1 MDQILPFKDRI
12 AILSDYYDEIQNIY
26 TCTFSRSVK
35 YLDSTLLEFLPSG
48 IINKGKT
55 GFGATTF
62 ELTSKRNS
70 IIVEPLKITASSKAG
85 PMHLYVGSETIKH
98 PNKVSNEDI
107 IDYILN
113 EDIEYKKIICVTDS
127 LGRIANILGD
137 EFFEYFLMVDESDS
151 IQVESKY
158 RPSMNSVYSI
168 FKNHPI
174 DNRCMISATP
184 IHFNDP
190 DLASDLR
197 INFKF
202 EEEKARSIKI
212 LETKNHLGVVVDQIL
227 SLYKKSTSQ
236 RIVFA
241 FNNVN
246 KLLKIAEFLVK
257 NGVAKNEIS
266 ILCGASSKEKSSD
279 FFQELEEE
287 RLPSRIVLKTSAYY
301 SGFDLYEQYHLILAI
316 VTSDY
321 LNILSDK
328 RVTQIAG
335 RARNGLLSETIVLNF
350 SEGKNKSQE
359 GYTLESLKKIA
370 ETQIQVYQCIESN
383 FNGNQILKERIKE
396 SFDAILNKTKIE
408 GYGLVNLNNEKPR
421 ISYLGIDA
429 ILEAAEAKTELYSSR
444 KGLLEKL
451 KNSGHHVKMMEANSG
466 TKISSKIDD
475 DELENRRNTIQEIV
489 SGNYLDSTVYEHYIG
504 SRDPYIQKA
513 SNAYME
519 FRNFFKKEDLEKVIL
534 EKCDN
539 IKEMNGFIKKARFL
553 IIPDTS
559 NDKVFMKAN
568 FPVGTTFSRA
578 EVIARMKSFYE
589 TKSLGGMSALVE
601 NEKELMK
608 EFRLMVHTKPQR
620 NKKLKGATQRYGIEG
635 YNTLGIE
642 PIRFN
647 SDRCMPRNK

>member
-475 DELENRRNTIQEIV
+475 DELENRRNTIQEVV

>member
-48 IINKGKT
+48 IINKGRT

-85 PMHLYVGSETIKH
+85 PAHLYVGSETIKH
-98 PNKVSNEDI
+98 PNKISNDDI
-107 IDYILN
+107 VDYILN
-113 EDIEYKKIICVTDS
+113 EDIEFKKIICVTDS

-158 RPSMNSVYSI
+158 RPSMNSVYTI
-168 FKNHPI
+168 FKNHPK

-227 SLYKKSTSQ
+227 SLYKKSTAQ
-236 RIVFA
+236 KIVFA

-246 KLLKIAEFLVK
+246 KLIKIAEFLVQK
-257 NGVAKNEIS
+257 GVGKNEIS
-266 ILCGASSKEKSSD
+266 ILCGARSKEKSSE

-328 RVTQIAG
+328 RITQIAG

-350 SEGKNKSQE
+350 SEGKNKSQ
-359 GYTLESLKKIA
+359 GDYTLESLKKIA
-370 ETQIQVYQCIESN
+370 ESQIQVFKCIASN
-383 FNGNQILKERIKE
+383 FKENLILKERINE
-396 SFDAILNKTKIE
+396 SFNSMLDKTKIE
-408 GYGLVNLNNEKPR
+408 GYGLVTFNTERPK

-429 ILEAAEAKTELYSSR
+429 ILEAAETKIQLFSSR
-444 KGLLEKL
+444 KGLFEKL
-451 KNSGHHVKMMEANSG
+451 KKSGHEVKMMEVHSE
-466 TKISSKIDD
+466 TKISSKVD
-475 DELENRRNTIQEIV
+475 DEELEERMNTILEII
-489 SGNYLDSTVYEHYIG
+489 SGSLMDFSVNEHYVN
-504 SRDPYIQKA
+504 SKDPYIHKA
-513 SNAYME
+513 ASAYME
-519 FRNFFKKEDLEKVIL
+519 FKDYFKIEDLEKVIL
-534 EKCDN
+534 ESCDN
-539 IKEMNGFIKKARFL
+539 IKGMNGLIKKARFL
-553 IIPDTS
+553 IIPDNS
-559 NDKVFMKAN
+559 NDKVFIKAN
-568 FPVGTTFSRA
+568 FPVGTTLSRT

-589 TKSLGGMSALVE
+589 TRSLGGISALVE

-608 EFRLMVHTKPQR
+608 EFRLMVQTKPQR
-620 NKKLKGATQRYGIEG
+620 NKKLKGTTQRYGIEG

-647 SDRCMPRNK
+647 PDRYMPRNK

>member
-70 IIVEPLKITASSKAG
+70 IIVEPLKITASSKSG

>member
-534 EKCDN
+534 GKCDN

>member
-451 KNSGHHVKMMEANSG
+451 KNSGHHVKMMEVNSG

>member
-1 MDQILPFKDRI
+1 MDQILPFKDRT

-35 YLDSTLLEFLPSG
+35 YLDSSLLEFLPSG

-113 EDIEYKKIICVTDS
+113 EDIEFKKIICVTDS
-127 LGRIANILGD
+127 LGRIANILGE

-168 FKNHPI
+168 FKNHPK

-184 IHFNDP
+184 INFNDP
-190 DLASDLR
+190 ELTSDLR

-266 ILCGASSKEKSSD
+266 ILCGASSKEKSSG

-301 SGFDLYEQYHLILAI
+301 SGFDLHERYHLILAV

-328 RVTQIAG
+328 RITQIAG

-350 SEGKNKSQE
+350 SEGKTKNQG

-370 ETQIQVYQCIESN
+370 ETQIQVYQCVESN
-383 FNGNQILKERIKE
+383 FKGNQILKERIKD
-396 SFDAILNKTKIE
+396 SFDAILHKTKIE
-408 GYGLVNLNNEKPR
+408 GYGLVNLNSEKPR

-451 KNSGHHVKMMEANSG
+451 KNSGHHVKMMEAYSG
-466 TKISSKIDD
+466 TKISSKIDE

-504 SRDPYIQKA
+504 SRDPFIQKA
-513 SNAYME
+513 SSAYME
-519 FRNFFKKEDLEKVIL
+519 FRNFFKKEDLAKVIL

-539 IKEMNGFIKKARFL
+539 IKEMNGLIKKAKFL
-553 IIPDTS
+553 IIPETS

-568 FPVGTTFSRA
+568 FPIGKTFSRA

-589 TKSLGGMSALVE
+589 TRSLGGMSALVE

-608 EFRLMVHTKPQR
+608 EFRLMVQTKPQR

-647 SDRCMPRNK
+647 PDRYMPRNK